1 MPISKRRPK
10 KSLRRKRSRPD
21 PHETVFIEHPFSSLS
36 REDVRKALIES
47 GKNKVIEFPKLIEE
61 MQSNLRSKDPLST
74 IAILA
79 TYGLTGTVSHDG
91 EMTSGYKGEAFNQS
105 HVELAQA
112 LCLQMAKS
120 DFSSASTSPDTI
132 QQLFDLLPDLSHAFS
147 AKRFIELENERS
159 EEDQATLSIQEELRL
174 HTQMVRNWSFV
185 SRVRDLVKRL
195 CAPIDDLFVRI
206 AGVSAS
212 NLIDIFTHLLQRN
225 ESFLNNRI
233 ERLSTVLRKSSVTGM
248 IDAYYEA
255 NPNFEDSKE
264 GMHTFATVN
273 GISLNEMKSIVL
285 SHSDQSLCDAYVFDA
300 KTLAAETGINEA
312 SIASA
317 LHLLSLG
324 FGDLKNKET
333 EHLFLDNP
341 VWIKPLIRLDADQYF
356 CAMPQV
362 FFSFIFPI
370 LTNLLEVDKSAL
382 EKYRVRRAEFLES
395 EICAL
400 FEKAFPGC
408 EIAPG
413 YKWKMDDKVY
423 ENDLL
428 VRVDSHL
435 IIVEAKSHSIS
446 WKALRGDPKRAR
458 RHVDEILLDPSLQSL
473 RLANRVNGVI
483 SDRDAIDSLL
493 PSCPISLELVNTV
506 LRLSVTME
514 DFATF
519 QTTLHHAKSAG
530 WIPPDHPIAP
540 CMLVS
545 DLAMVFDILESTPHK
560 IHYIKR
566 RADLES
572 HSRYK
577 GDELDL
583 LGLYLQTGFNLGESE
598 YDTTFTLLGMSSSID
613 SYYNALEQGIRRKKP
628 GPKITQ
634 WWRDICTKIE
644 RRNFHQ
650 WSDAANILLNV
661 SHEDQETLKA
671 KFKQI
676 TKNVHKNWR
685 IPNHNCAV
693 VMIPHKRRTDAIAI
707 MAFKQRDYD
716 KRYQRMENV
725 AADTL
730 ESLHVDR
737 CLVIANNIDEG
748 HYPYSLIS
756 VFKKRVSTLPSL
768 REGNADG
775 IFTPNL

>member
-1 MPISKRRPK
+1 MQLAMPISKRRPK
-10 KSLRRKRSRPD
+10 KALRRKRSRPD
-21 PHETVFIEHPFSSLS
+21 PHKMVFIEHPFSSLS
-36 REDVRKALIES
+36 RGDVRKALIES
-47 GKNKVIEFPKLIEE
+47 GRNMTIEFPKLIEE
-61 MQSNLRSKDPLST
+61 LKSILRSSEPLGT

-79 TYGLTGTVSHDG
+79 TYGLTETVSNDG
-91 EMTSGYKGEAFNQS
+91 EMTSGYKEEAFNQS

-112 LCLQMAKS
+112 LCLQIPKV
-120 DFSSASTSPDTI
+120 DFSSETASPDAI
-132 QQLFDLLPDLSHAFS
+132 QQLFELLPDLSHAFN
-147 AKRFIELENERS
+147 AKRLIELENERS

-174 HTQMVRNWSFV
+174 HTQMVRNWSFL

-195 CAPIDDLFVRI
+195 CAPIDDLFVRTS
-206 AGVSAS
+206 GVSAS

-233 ERLSTVLRKSSVTGM
+233 KNLSTVLTKSSVNGM
-248 IDAYYEA
+248 VDAYYKA
-255 NPNFEDSKE
+255 NPDFEDSKE
-264 GMHTFATVN
+264 DMLAFAAEN
-273 GISLNEMKSIVL
+273 GISLEQMKFIVL
-285 SHSDQSLCDAYVFDA
+285 SHSDQSLRDAYIFDA
-300 KTLAAETGINEA
+300 NTLAEETGINQA

-317 LHLLSLG
+317 LNFLSLG
-324 FGDLKNKET
+324 VGDLKDNET

-341 VWIKPLIRLDADQYF
+341 VWTKPLIRLGADQYF
-356 CAMPQV
+356 CAMPQA

-370 LTNLLEVDKSAL
+370 LTSLLEKDTSAL
-382 EKYRVRRAEFLES
+382 KRYQARRAEFLES
-395 EICAL
+395 EIRTL
-400 FEKAFPGC
+400 FEEAFPGC
-408 EIAPG
+408 EVAAG
-413 YKWKMDDKVY
+413 YEWQVGNNRY

-446 WKALRGDPKRAR
+446 WEALRGAPKRAR
-458 RHVDEILLDPSLQSL
+458 RHVSEILLDPSLQSL
-473 RLANRVNGVI
+473 RLANRVNEGI
-483 SDRDAIDSLL
+483 SDRDAMDSLL
-493 PSCPISLELVNTV
+493 PNCPISLNFVNTV
-506 LRLSVTME
+506 LRLSVTLE

-545 DLAMVFDILESTPHK
+545 DLAMVFDILEATPHK

-566 RADLES
+566 RADLEA

-583 LGLYLQTGFNLGESE
+583 LGLYLKTGFNLGESE

-628 GPKITQ
+628 APIITQ
-634 WWRDICTKIE
+634 WWIDICSKIE
-644 RRNFHQ
+644 RRDFHQ

-685 IPNHNCAV
+685 LHNHNCAV
-693 VMIPHKRRTDAIAI
+693 VMIPHKKRTDAIAI

-737 CLVIANNIDEG
+737 CLVIAINIDER

-756 VFKKRVSTLPSL
+756 VFNKRIPASDL
-768 REGNADG
+768 
-775 IFTPNL
+775 

>member
-1 MPISKRRPK
+1 M
-10 KSLRRKRSRPD
+10 
-21 PHETVFIEHPFSSLS
+21 EHPFSSLP
-36 REDVRKALIES
+36 RDQLRKALIES
-47 GKNKVIEFPKLIEE
+47 GRNKVVEFPKLVEE
-61 MQSNLRSKDPLST
+61 IQNTLLSSNPLMT
-74 IAILA
+74 IATLS
-79 TYGLTGTVSHDG
+79 TYGLTGTVSDDG
-91 EMTSGYKGEAFNQS
+91 DITAGYKGEAFNQS
-105 HVELAQA
+105 HVELVQA
-112 LCLQMAKS
+112 LCLQMPAD
-120 DFSSASTSPDTI
+120 DFSSTSTSPDTI
-132 QQLFDLLPDLSHAFS
+132 QQLFDLLPNLSHAFS
-147 AKRFIELENERS
+147 AKRLIELENERS
-159 EEDQATLSIQEELRL
+159 EENQAILSIQEELRL
-174 HTQMVRNWSFV
+174 HTQMVRNWSFL

-195 CAPIDDLFVRI
+195 CAPIDDFFVQA
-206 AGVSAS
+206 AGISAS
-212 NLIDIFTHLLQRN
+212 NLIDVFTHLLQRH

-233 ERLSTVLRKSSVTGM
+233 ERLTTVLRKSSVTGM

-264 GMHTFATVN
+264 GMHTFATEN
-273 GISLNEMKSIVL
+273 GISLDEMKSIVL
-285 SHSDQSLCDAYVFDA
+285 SHSDLSLCDAYVFDA

-317 LHLLSLG
+317 FHLLSLG
-324 FGDLKNKET
+324 FGDLKDKET

-341 VWIKPLIRLDADQYF
+341 VWTKPLIRLDADQYF

-408 EIAPG
+408 EIAPA
-413 YKWKMDDKVY
+413 YKWRMGDMEY

-446 WKALRGDPKRAR
+446 WEALRGADKRAR
-458 RHVDEILLDPSLQSL
+458 RHVNEILLDPSLQSL
-473 RLANRVNGVI
+473 RLSDRINEAI
-483 SDRDAIDSLL
+483 SDRDTIDSLL
-493 PSCPISLELVNTV
+493 PNCPISLDLVHTI
-506 LRLSVTME
+506 LRLSVTLE

-530 WIPPDHPIAP
+530 WIPNDHPIAP

-545 DLAMVFDILESTPHK
+545 DLSIIFDILESTPHK
-560 IHYIKR
+560 IHYLKR

-650 WSDAANILLNV
+650 WSDAANVLLNV
-661 SHEDQETLKA
+661 SHEDQEMLKT

-685 IPNHNCAV
+685 LPKHNCAV
-693 VMIPHKRRTDAIAI
+693 VMIPHKRLTDAIVI

-716 KRYQRMENV
+716 KRYVRMENV

-730 ESLHVDR
+730 ASSHVDR
-737 CLVIANNIDEG
+737 CLVIAINIDQN

-756 VFKKRVSTLPSL
+756 VFNKRAS
-768 REGNADG
+768 
-775 IFTPNL
+775 NLCS

>member
-10 KSLRRKRSRPD
+10 KSLRKKRSRPD
-21 PHETVFIEHPFSSLS
+21 PHEMVFVEHPFSSLS
-36 REDVRKALIES
+36 REDFRKALIEA
-47 GKNKVIEFPKLIEE
+47 GKNKVIEFPRLIEE
-61 MQSNLRSKDPLST
+61 MDGILRSSNPLCT

-91 EMTSGYKGEAFNQS
+91 EVTFGYKGEAFNQS

-112 LCLQMAKS
+112 LCLQIPEV
-120 DFSSASTSPDTI
+120 DFSSASTSPEAI
-132 QQLFDLLPDLSHAFS
+132 QQLFDLLPDISHAFS
-147 AKRFIELENERS
+147 AKRLIELENERS
-159 EEDQATLSIQEELRL
+159 EEDQAILSIQEELRL
-174 HTQMVRNWSFV
+174 HTQMVRNWGFL
-185 SRVRDLVKRL
+185 SRVRELVKRL
-195 CAPIDDLFVRI
+195 CVPIDDLFVRT
-206 AGVSAS
+206 AGISAS
-212 NLIDIFTHLLQRN
+212 NLIDVFTCLLQRN

-233 ERLSTVLRKSSVTGM
+233 EQLSSVLTKSSINEVV
-248 IDAYYEA
+248 DAYYST
-255 NPNFEDSKE
+255 NPDFEDSKKD
-264 GMHTFATVN
+264 MVAFATKN
-273 GISLNEMKSIVL
+273 AISLDGMKSIVL
-285 SHSDQSLCDAYVFDA
+285 SHSDQSLCDAYIFEA
-300 KTLAAETGINEA
+300 KTLAADTGINQA
-312 SIASA
+312 AISSA
-317 LHLLSLG
+317 LHLLSIG
-324 FGDLKNKET
+324 FGDLKDKAT
-333 EHLFLDNP
+333 EYLFLDNP
-341 VWIKPLIRLDADQYF
+341 VWTKPLIRLGGDQYF

-370 LTNLLEVDKSAL
+370 LTSLLGKDESAL
-382 EKYRVRRAEFLES
+382 KEYQDRRAEFLEH
-395 EICAL
+395 EIRNV

-408 EIAPG
+408 EVAAG
-413 YKWKMDDKVY
+413 YKWKLGDTWY

-446 WKALRGDPKRAR
+446 WEALRGAPKRAR
-458 RHVDEILLDPSLQSL
+458 RHFNEILLDPSLQSL
-473 RLANRVNGVI
+473 RLANRVNDCI
-483 SDRDAIDSLL
+483 SDRGAIDSLL
-493 PSCPISLELVNTV
+493 PNCPISLNLVNTV
-506 LRLSVTME
+506 LRLSVTLE

-530 WIPPDHPIAP
+530 WIPPDHAIAP

-545 DLAMVFDILESTPHK
+545 DLAILLDILETTPHK

-566 RADLES
+566 RADLEAN
-572 HSRYK
+572 SRYR

-583 LGLYLQTGFNLGESE
+583 LGLYLKTGFNLGESE

-628 GPKITQ
+628 VPIITQ
-634 WWRDICTKIE
+634 WWIDICSKIE
-644 RRNFHQ
+644 QRDFHQ

-661 SHEDQETLKA
+661 SHEDQVTLKT

-685 IPNHNCAV
+685 LSNHNCAV
-693 VMIPHKRRTDAIAI
+693 VMIPHKKHSDAIAI
-707 MAFKQRDYD
+707 MAFKQRDYE

-730 ESLHVDR
+730 GSLHVER
-737 CLVIANNIDEG
+737 CLIIAINIDEG

-756 VFKKRVSTLPSL
+756 VFNKRTENIPSEREHLLLPDS
-768 REGNADG
+768 
-775 IFTPNL
+775 